1 MAAEHDTV
9 LVETIARHFPSAR
22 IDGNDVH
29 LGVRDLR
36 IHCVV
41 NHVREAASYT
51 SASLFFWIE
60 GGALGERQVFA
71 SVSGYESTAERAII
85 LGGCNWACSFGP
97 VLRAGLAGDVDPE
110 LTPVATQVHGT
121 HFEVFIDGID
131 RTMSSAESPD
141 DAEAHVRRVREA
153 FGGTPW
159 LLPRLARSVGFPRLP
174 PHQPTVV
181 SLFVA
186 DGGGQRTVELKLDGH
201 DVPDADALLASV
213 PLSDAPSIAM
223 LRELAVFVP
232 TQPN

>member
-1 MAAEHDTV
+1 MAAEHDRV
-9 LVETIARHFPSAR
+9 LVETIARHFPAAR
-22 IDGNDVH
+22 VDGNDVH

-41 NHVREAASYT
+41 NNVREAANYT

-71 SVSGYESTAERAII
+71 SVSGYESSAERAII
-85 LGGCNWACSFGP
+85 LGGCNWACAFGP

-110 LTPVATQVHGT
+110 LASIATQVHGT
-121 HFEVFIDGID
+121 RFEVFIDGID
-131 RTMSSAESPD
+131 RTMSSADSEE
-141 DAEAHVRRVREA
+141 DAERYVRSVREGL
-153 FGGTPW
+153 GGTPW
-159 LLPRLARSVGFPRLP
+159 LLPRLARSPGFPRLP
-174 PHQPTVV
+174 EHEATVV

-201 DVPDADALLASV
+201 EVPESARLLAAV
-213 PLSDAPSIAM
+213 PLSHEPAIAM

-232 TQPN
+232 TPPN